1 MCRCQDYIL
10 INSGN
15 STQEI
20 CGNLSSN
27 SELSAILSNSMNIVF
42 RSSEE
47 QNFTGFFMLVFCVPS
62 ECALNGIGSAFFGAI
77 YIIILYIQSAKQ
89 YLIIIY

>member
-15 STQEI
+15 SSTQEI

-47 QNFTGFFMLVFCVPS
+47 QSFTGFFMLVLCVPS
-62 ECALNGIGSAFFGAI
+62 ECALNGIGNAFFGAI
-77 YIIILYIQSAKQ
+77 YIIILYIQSVKER
-89 YLIIIY
+89 LI